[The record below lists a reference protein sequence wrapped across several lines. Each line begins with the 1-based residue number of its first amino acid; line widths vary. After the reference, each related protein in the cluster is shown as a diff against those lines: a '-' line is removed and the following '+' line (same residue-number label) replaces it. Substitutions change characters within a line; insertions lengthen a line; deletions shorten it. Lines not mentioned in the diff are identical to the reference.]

1 MPYVVTVQFT
11 IKPGQ
16 MPTFHKLMLENA
28 RASLRD
34 EPGCRQFDVC
44 TDPDRPDQMFL
55 YEVYDDRASFDAHMT
70 MPHFK
75 HMGEASAGMAEDK
88 RIVTYSEIA
97 P

>member
-16 MPTFHKLMLENA
+16 MPAFHNLMLENA

-55 YEVYDDRASFDAHMT
+55 YEVYDDRAAFDAHMAT
-70 MPHFK
+70 PHFK
-75 HMGEASAGMAEDK
+75 KMGELSAGMAKDK
-88 RIVTYSEIA
+88 HIVTYSEIA
-97 P
+97 